1 MSARIKV
8 APAVAAALARGEP
21 VVALET
27 TLVTH
32 GLPQPDG
39 LAAAIELEETV
50 MKRGALPATIGI
62 LGGTIHVGLDRMQLE
77 RLASSRSVAKV
88 NTGNLAAILA
98 AGGDGSTTVAAT
110 LFAADAA
117 GIRVFATG
125 GIGGVHR
132 DAETTGD
139 VSADLIALARHRV
152 AVVCAGA
159 KAILDLP
166 RTVEMLETLGVPVLG
181 LDTEEFPA
189 FYRRSSGLRLDRRCP
204 DVAAVAAAVRV
215 HFDLGLP
222 TGVVVA
228 NPIPVA
234 HEMPAETYER
244 ALAAALE
251 AVEQAGV
258 RGRDVTPFLL
268 ERMRALTGGTSVAVN
283 RALLAHNAAVA
294 ADLAVALAADAS
306 RERPGA

>member
-1 MSARIKV
+1 MNARIQV
-8 APAVAAALARGEP
+8 APAVATALTRGAP

-39 LAAAIELEETV
+39 LEAAIELEETV
-50 MKRGALPATIGI
+50 ASRGALPATIGI
-62 LGGTIHVGLDRMQLE
+62 LGGTIHVGMNRSQLGQ
-77 RLASSRSVAKV
+77 LANSRHVAKV

-98 AGGDGSTTVAAT
+98 AGADGSTTVAAT

-132 DAETTGD
+132 HAETTGD
-139 VSADLIALARHRV
+139 VSADLVALARHRV

-181 LDTEEFPA
+181 LDTDEFPA

-204 DVAAVAAAVRV
+204 DVVAVASAVRV

-228 NPIPVA
+228 NPVPVA

-244 ALAAALE
+244 ALAGALE

-283 RALLAHNAAVA
+283 RTLLAHNAAVA
-294 ADLAVALAADAS
+294 ADLASALGPEAG
-306 RERPGA
+306 RPRA

>member
-1 MSARIKV
+1 MNARIQV
-8 APAVAAALARGEP
+8 APAVAAALARGAP

-39 LAAAIELEETV
+39 LEAAIELEETV
-50 MKRGALPATIGI
+50 AEKGALPATIGI
-62 LGGTIHVGLDRMQLE
+62 LGGTIHVGMNREQLQQ
-77 RLASSRSVAKV
+77 LANSARVSKV

-98 AGGDGSTTVAAT
+98 AGVDGSTTVAAT

-132 DAETTGD
+132 HAETTGD
-139 VSADLIALARHRV
+139 VSADLVALARHRV

-181 LDTEEFPA
+181 LDTDEFPA

-228 NPIPVA
+228 TPVPVA

-244 ALAAALE
+244 ALTAALE
-251 AVEQAGV
+251 AVAEAGV
-258 RGRDVTPFLL
+258 QGRDVTPFLL

-294 ADLAVALAADAS
+294 ADLAIALGPAAG
-306 RERPGA
+306 RPRA

>member
-1 MSARIKV
+1 MNARIQV
-8 APAVAAALARGEP
+8 APAVAAALTRGAP

-39 LAAAIELEETV
+39 LSAAIELEETV
-50 MKRGALPATIGI
+50 ATRGALPATIGI
-62 LGGTIHVGLDRMQLE
+62 LGGTIHVGMNRGQLE
-77 RLASSRSVAKV
+77 RLANSQHVSKV

-98 AGGDGSTTVAAT
+98 AGTDGSTTVAAT
-110 LFAADAA
+110 LYAADAT

-132 DAETTGD
+132 HAETRGD

-215 HFDLGLP
+215 HFELGLP

-228 NPIPVA
+228 NPVPIA

-258 RGRDVTPFLL
+258 QGRDVTPFLL

-283 RALLAHNAAVA
+283 RALLTHNAAVA
-294 ADLAVALAADAS
+294 ADLAIALGPAAA
-306 RERPGA
+306 RPRG

>member
-1 MSARIKV
+1 MNARIQV
-8 APAVAAALARGEP
+8 APAVAAALTRGAP

-39 LAAAIELEETV
+39 LSAAIELEETV
-50 MKRGALPATIGI
+50 ATRGALPATIGI
-62 LGGTIHVGLDRMQLE
+62 LGGTIHVGMNRGQLE
-77 RLASSRSVAKV
+77 RLANSQHVSKV

-98 AGGDGSTTVAAT
+98 AGTDGSTTVAAT
-110 LFAADAA
+110 LYAADAT

-132 DAETTGD
+132 HAETTGD

-204 DVAAVAAAVRV
+204 DVAAVAAAARPVVDAVRAGAGPGALLIHTYRLCHHSKNDDDRPADEVAGRWALDPLVV
-215 HFDLGLP
+215 HGRRLDAATRGC
-222 TGVVVA
+222 VEEQV
-228 NPIPVA
+228 
-234 HEMPAETYER
+234 
-244 ALAAALE
+244 AAALAE
-251 AVEQAGV
+251 
-258 RGRDVTPFLL
+258 
-268 ERMRALTGGTSVAVN
+268 
-283 RALLAHNAAVA
+283 VA
-294 ADLAVALAADAS
+294 ALAGQA
-306 RERPGA
+306 P